1 MASPFSE
8 MKRTHSCGELGA
20 DDVGQEVVLFGWVN
34 QRRDHGGA
42 IFVDLRDR
50 EGVTQ
55 IVFEE
60 EHGKAAHE
68 MAGDLRLEYVIGV
81 RGRVAS
87 RGANVNEKIATGAIE
102 VHVEELFVFNE
113 AKTTPFVIR
122 DEMEASEELR
132 LKYRYLDLRRPVMQR
147 IFRTRH
153 QISQATRAF
162 LTEQGFWE
170 LETPVLVRFTP
181 GGARNFLVP
190 SRLHPGSFYGL
201 AESPQLFKQLYMV
214 GGFERYFQIVKCF
227 RDEDFRLDR
236 QPEFTQIDI
245 ELSFVTAKQ
254 VMEVMEGL
262 LARIF
267 EEVLGQ
273 KLSLPLPRLTYD
285 EAMARFGSDKPD
297 IRFGLELCD
306 ATEAVRET
314 KGGGIPFFA
323 QAVEA
328 GGLVKL
334 LCLPQGGGMSRSE
347 LDKLEDVARS
357 FGAKG
362 LARAKI
368 GPDGSWVQ
376 SPLAKLA
383 EPELRE
389 KINECAGA
397 SEGDVLLFQVGPAKQ
412 VNGILGQLRVQL
424 GKRLGL
430 VPEGEHAPLW
440 VCDFPLFEY
449 SEEQKSYVAAHHPFT
464 SPQEEDIDLLLSDP
478 GKVRSNAYD
487 LVLDGF
493 EVAGGSIRIH
503 DAAVQDKVFQALGI
517 GEKERRDKFGF
528 LLDALSYGAPPHG
541 GIAVGLDRLV
551 MILVGAESIRDVIP
565 FPKTQRGTDLMTG
578 APGDVSEKQLEDLHI
593 RIVPPDEEP

>member
-1 MASPFSE
+1 MSSPFSE
-8 MKRTHSCGELGA
+8 MQRTHSCGELDA
-20 DDVGQEVVLFGWVN
+20 SNVGQEVVLFGWVH

-50 EGVTQ
+50 AGVTQ
-55 IVFEE
+55 IVFEAG
-60 EHGKAAHE
+60 HGEAAHQLAE
-68 MAGDLRLEYVIGV
+68 GLRLEHVIGV

-87 RGANVNEKIATGAIE
+87 RGSNVNEKIPTGAIE
-102 VHVEELFVFNE
+102 VHAAELFVFNE

-122 DEMEASEELR
+122 DELEATEELR

-147 IFRTRH
+147 IFRVRH
-153 QISQATRAF
+153 QVSQITRNF
-162 LTEQGFWE
+162 LTEQDFWE
-170 LETPVLVRFTP
+170 LETPALVRFTP

-214 GGFERYFQIVKCF
+214 SGFDRYFQIVKCF

-245 ELSFVTAKQ
+245 EMSFVTAEQ
-254 VMEVMEGL
+254 VMRVMEGL
-262 LARIF
+262 LSRIF
-267 EEVLGQ
+267 SEVLGQ
-273 KLSLPLPRLTYD
+273 ELPAPLPRLSYD
-285 EAMARFGSDKPD
+285 EAMARYGVDKPD

-306 ATEAVRET
+306 VSKAVREAG
-314 KGGGIPFFA
+314 GGGIPFFA
-323 QAVEA
+323 QAVED

-334 LCLPQGGGMSRSE
+334 LCLPQGGGMSRKE

-376 SPLAKLA
+376 SPLAKMVESA
-383 EPELRE
+383 LRE
-389 KINECAGA
+389 RINALAGA

-424 GKRLGL
+424 GKKLGL
-430 VPEGEHAPLW
+430 IPEGAHAPLW
-440 VCDFPLFEY
+440 VYDFPLFEY
-449 SEEQKSYVAAHHPFT
+449 SEEHQAHVAAHHPFT
-464 SPQEEDIDLLLSDP
+464 SPKKEDIPLLQSEP
-478 GKVRSNAYD
+478 GRVRSNAYD

-503 DAAVQDKVFQALGI
+503 DASVQDQVFAALGI
-517 GEKERRDKFGF
+517 DEEERRNKFGF
-528 LLDALSYGAPPHG
+528 LLDALAYGAPPHG

-551 MILVGAESIRDVIP
+551 MLLVGAESIRDVIP

-578 APGDVSEKQLEDLHI
+578 APGDVSEAQLEDLHI
-593 RIVPPDEEP
+593 RAVLPE

>member
-1 MASPFSE
+1 ME
-8 MKRTHSCGELGA
+8 MQRTHTCGELNA
-20 DDVGQEVVLFGWVN
+20 SHVGQEVVLFGWVN

-50 EGVTQ
+50 DGITQ
-55 IVFEE
+55 IVFEAG
-60 EHGKAAHE
+60 HGKEAHQKAE
-68 MAGDLRLEYVIGV
+68 HLRLEYVIGV

-87 RGANVNEKIATGAIE
+87 RGSNVNEKIPTGAIE
-102 VHVEELFVFNE
+102 VHAEELFVFNE

-122 DEMEASEELR
+122 DEVEATEELR
-132 LKYRYLDLRRPVMQR
+132 LRYRYLDLRRPVMQR
-147 IFRTRH
+147 IFRIRH
-153 QISQATRAF
+153 QVSQVTRNF
-162 LTEQGFWE
+162 LTEKGFWE

-214 GGFERYFQIVKCF
+214 SGFERYFQIVKCF

-245 ELSFVTAKQ
+245 EMSFVTRDQ

-262 LARIF
+262 LSRIF
-267 EEVLGQ
+267 EEVLG
-273 KLSLPLPRLTYD
+273 KKILLPLPRLSYD
-285 EAMARFGSDKPD
+285 EAMARYGVDKPD

-306 ATEAVRET
+306 VTEEVKKAG
-314 KGGGIPFFA
+314 GGGISFFA
-323 QAVEA
+323 QAVSE
-328 GGLVKL
+328 GGIVKL

-347 LDKLEDVARS
+347 LDKLEDVAKS

-376 SPLAKLA
+376 SPLAKMVTPEFRARVNELA
-383 EPELRE
+383 QA
-389 KINECAGA
+389 K
-397 SEGDVLLFQVGPAKQ
+397 EGDVLLFQVGPAKQ

-430 VPEGEHAPLW
+430 IPEGEHAPLW
-440 VCDFPLFEY
+440 VYDFPLFEY
-449 SEEQKSYVAAHHPFT
+449 SEEHDAYVAAHHPFT
-464 SPQEEDIDLLLSDP
+464 SPKQEDIPLLQSDP

-487 LVLDGF
+487 LVLDGY

-503 DAAVQDKVFQALGI
+503 EAEIQDKVFAALGI
-517 GEKERRDKFGF
+517 GEEERRDKFGF

-551 MILVGAESIRDVIP
+551 MLLVGADSIRDVIP

-578 APGDVSEKQLEDLHI
+578 APGDVTEEQLRDLHI
-593 RIVPPDEEP
+593 RPVLPEE

>member
-1 MASPFSE
+1 MSSPFVE
-8 MKRTHSCGELGA
+8 MRRTHSCGELNHSH
-20 DDVGQEVVLFGWVN
+20 VGEEVVLFGWVH

-50 EGVTQ
+50 EGITQ

-60 EHGKAAHE
+60 AHGKDAHAA
-68 MAGDLRLEYVIGV
+68 AGDLRLEYVIGV
-81 RGRVAS
+81 RGKVVS
-87 RGANVNEKIATGAIE
+87 RGAKVNEKIPTGEIE
-102 VHVEELFVFNE
+102 VHAEELFVFNP
-113 AKTTPFVIR
+113 AKTPPFVIR
-122 DEMEASEELR
+122 DEMEATEELR

-153 QISQATRAF
+153 QIAQVTRNF
-162 LTEQGFWE
+162 LTSQGFWE

-214 GGFERYFQIVKCF
+214 SGFERYFQIVKCF

-236 QPEFTQIDI
+236 QPEFTQIDL
-245 ELSFVTAKQ
+245 EMSFVTKDQ

-262 LARIF
+262 LSRIF

-273 KLSLPLPRLTYD
+273 RISLPLPRLTYD
-285 EAMARFGSDKPD
+285 EAMSRYGVDKPD

-306 ATEAVRET
+306 VTEAVREAN
-314 KGGGIPFFA
+314 GGGIPFFA

-328 GGLVKL
+328 GGIVKL
-334 LCLPQGGGMSRSE
+334 LRLPGGGGMSRSE
-347 LDKLEDVARS
+347 LDKLEDVAKS

-376 SPLAKLA
+376 SPLTKLV
-383 EPELRE
+383 EPGLRE
-389 KINECAGA
+389 KINELAEA
-397 SEGDVLLFQVGPAKQ
+397 KEGDVLLFQFGPAKQ

-424 GKRLGL
+424 GRRLDL
-430 VPEGEHAPLW
+430 IPEGAHAPLW
-440 VCDFPLFEY
+440 VYDFPLFEY
-449 SEEQKSYVAAHHPFT
+449 SEEHQAYVAAHHPFT
-464 SPQEEDIDLLLSDP
+464 SPRAEDIPLLATDP

-503 DAAVQDKVFQALGI
+503 DASVQDAVFQALGI

-551 MILVGAESIRDVIP
+551 MILVGADSIRDVIP

-578 APGDVSEKQLEDLHI
+578 APGDVSEKQLEDLHV
-593 RIVPPDEEP
+593 RVVLPED

>member
-1 MASPFSE
+1 MSSPFIE
-8 MKRTHSCGELGA
+8 MQRTHSCGELNA
-20 DDVGQEVVLFGWVN
+20 SNVGQEVVLFGWVHH
-34 QRRDHGGA
+34 RRDHGRA

-55 IVFEE
+55 IVFEAG
-60 EHGKAAHE
+60 HGMEAHE
-68 MAGDLRLEYVIGV
+68 KAEHLRLEYVIGV

-87 RGANVNEKIATGAIE
+87 RGANVNEKIPTGAIE
-102 VHVEELFVFNE
+102 VHAEELFVFNE
-113 AKTTPFVIR
+113 AKTPPFVIR
-122 DEMEASEELR
+122 DELEATEELR
-132 LKYRYLDLRRPVMQR
+132 LKYRYLDLRRPTMQR
-147 IFRTRH
+147 ILKVRH
-153 QISQATRAF
+153 QVNQTTRRF
-162 LTEQGFWE
+162 LTDEGFWE

-214 GGFERYFQIVKCF
+214 SGFERYFQIVKCF

-245 ELSFVTAKQ
+245 EMSFVTAEQ
-254 VMEVMEGL
+254 VMDVMERL
-262 LARIF
+262 LSRIF
-267 EEVLGQ
+267 EDILGQ
-273 KLSLPLPRLTYD
+273 KLELPLPRLSYD
-285 EAMARFGSDKPD
+285 EAMSRFGSDKPD

-306 ATEAVRET
+306 VSQAVREA
-314 KGGGIPFFA
+314 KGGGISFFA
-323 QAVEA
+323 QAVNE
-328 GGLVKL
+328 GGIVKL

-347 LDKLEDVARS
+347 LDKLEEVARS
-357 FGAKG
+357 FGARG

-368 GPDGSWVQ
+368 GPEGSWVQ
-376 SPLAKLA
+376 SPLAKMV
-383 EPELRE
+383 EPGLRE
-389 KINECAGA
+389 RINALAGA

-412 VNGILGQLRVQL
+412 VNGILGQLRAQL

-430 VPEGEHAPLW
+430 IPEGKHAPLW
-440 VCDFPLFEY
+440 VYDFPLFEY
-449 SEEQKSYVAAHHPFT
+449 SEEHGTYVAAHHPFT
-464 SPQEEDIDLLLSDP
+464 SPRKEDIALLENDP

-503 DAAVQDKVFQALGI
+503 DAKIQDRVFAALGI
-517 GEKERRDKFGF
+517 GETERRSKFGF

-551 MILVGAESIRDVIP
+551 MLLVGAESIRDVIP

-578 APGDVSEKQLEDLHI
+578 APGDVSKEQLEELHI
-593 RIVPPDEEP
+593 RPVD